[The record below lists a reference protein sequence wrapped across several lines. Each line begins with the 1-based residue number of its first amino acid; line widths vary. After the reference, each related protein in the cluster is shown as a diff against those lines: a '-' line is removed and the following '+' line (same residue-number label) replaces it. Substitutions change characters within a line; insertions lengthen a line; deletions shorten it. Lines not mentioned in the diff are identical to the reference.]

1 MIPKEACIL
10 SVENKKAIETVAI
23 EVIEGIEAIEAG
35 LEEGE
40 LSSALLLFFLS
51 NSPGV
56 GSG

>member
-23 EVIEGIEAIEAG
+23 EVIEGIEAIEAIEAG

-40 LSSALLLFFLS
+40 LSSALFLFFS
-51 NSPGV
+51 
-56 GSG
+56 